1 MLFIVHREVL
11 GGKVK
16 AQTQIKGKERSFRE
30 MGAEMHATLEQGSP
44 TRHCGAT

>member
-1 MLFIVHREVL
+1 MLFIVNREVL

-16 AQTQIKGKERSFRE
+16 AKTQVKGKERYYRE
-30 MGAEMHATLEQGSP
+30 TGAEMHATLEQGSP